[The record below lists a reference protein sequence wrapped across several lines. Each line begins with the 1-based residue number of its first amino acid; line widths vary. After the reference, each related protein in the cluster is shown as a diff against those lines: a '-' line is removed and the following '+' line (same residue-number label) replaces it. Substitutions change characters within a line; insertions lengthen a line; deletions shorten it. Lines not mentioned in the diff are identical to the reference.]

1 MGMLSQLQNSRSGGT
16 GTYQSGGTSSYPVT
30 GFPATAYRG
39 NNRRAGGGKQ
49 GQPSSMSGLSN
60 VAQYSQQHVLITLG
74 VLIGL
79 GYLVWHLDNR
89 KK

>member
-1 MGMLSQLQNSRSGGT
+1 MLSQLQSNRQNG
-16 GTYQSGGTSSYPVT
+16 YQSGGTSSYPVT
-30 GFPATAYRG
+30 GFPASAYLG

-49 GQPSSMSGLSN
+49 GQPSSMSGIAN

-74 VLIGL
+74 VLIGI
-79 GYLVWHLDNR
+79 GYLFWHWDNR